1 MKTFDVFC
9 RAVIQQVNGATKWE
23 KAAIC
28 RELREH
34 LEDHAAALTEDG
46 LSAEEAAR
54 AAVDAMGDPK
64 EIGEAMNQA
73 YPHLWRRIYT
83 IEKYA
88 AVLLAI
94 AAVFSLFLRTS
105 NTLDHIERNWEARS
119 YFSNSVQVLPMD
131 VTMPVGDQILR
142 VYGVR
147 YGYETS
153 SSGSPLPELTLY
165 VCTYNRIPWGVASL
179 DLSSQLQVADKQGN
193 PLPSTCLESG
203 YDDGSGARAFGSYA
217 ILVDEPP
224 GELILTFDVHGHDAS
239 VRFAVPV
246 PERLPSQWRQEGAA
260 T

>member
-28 RELREH
+28 QELREH

-119 YFSNSVQVLPMD
+119 FHADSVQVLPMD

-153 SSGSPLPELTLY
+153 SGSPLPQLTLY
-165 VCTYNRIPWGVASL
+165 VCTYNRIPWGTASI
-179 DLSSQLQVADKQGN
+179 DLASQLQVADKQGN
-193 PLPSTCLESG
+193 PLPSTCISDSLP
-203 YDDGSGARAFGSYA
+203 DARTFGTFN

-224 GELILTFDVHGHDAS
+224 EELILTFDAHGHDAS

-246 PERLPSQWRQEGAA
+246 PERLPSQWQQEGAS